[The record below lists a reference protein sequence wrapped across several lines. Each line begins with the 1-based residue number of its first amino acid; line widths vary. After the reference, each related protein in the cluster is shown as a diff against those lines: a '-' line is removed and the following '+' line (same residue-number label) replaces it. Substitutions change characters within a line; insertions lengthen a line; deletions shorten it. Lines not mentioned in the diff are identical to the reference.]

1 MARQG
6 AGDTPCHPPSWP
18 RPTSPLQRVPQFSFF
33 SLHSLASSH
42 FPNHLREEH
51 PRFPVLLNTMARGG
65 QHTEGCGQH
74 VMAQPTRGLTKDQ
87 EVLLDSW
94 LPLLRAR
101 EMAVRQAARQL
112 GFSEGLVARALGT
125 DPSRRGPP
133 VCRRSHSQRRPKG
146 PIRSLESPADSRH
159 EYNRLCFLR

>member
-1 MARQG
+1 M
-6 AGDTPCHPPSWP
+6 
-18 RPTSPLQRVPQFSFF
+18 PQFSFF

-112 GFSEGLVARALGT
+112 GCSEGLVARARDGSVEAGSAGLSAEPLT
-125 DPSRRGPP
+125 GPAERANKKP
-133 VCRRSHSQRRPKG
+133 RIAG
-146 PIRSLESPADSRH
+146 
-159 EYNRLCFLR
+159 

>member
-1 MARQG
+1 
-6 AGDTPCHPPSWP
+6 
-18 RPTSPLQRVPQFSFF
+18 
-33 SLHSLASSH
+33 
-42 FPNHLREEH
+42 
-51 PRFPVLLNTMARGG
+51 MARGG

-112 GFSEGLVARALGT
+112 GCSEGLVARARDGSVEAGSAGLSAEPLPALGERVNKK
-125 DPSRRGPP
+125 PG
-133 VCRRSHSQRRPKG
+133 
-146 PIRSLESPADSRH
+146 IAA
-159 EYNRLCFLR
+159 